1 MRAVF
6 ASVILVTACGG
17 GTPEPEAPV
26 AEETPAKADAPAADD
41 SSADSESAEPSE
53 PEPAAPSGPN
63 PKEVLLRDEAVFV
76 VNYTESDMGKKQ
88 EEKCEKSAK
97 GDPAKKNK
105 CMSAALKRVT
115 REGFQFEKDEDGETI
130 FYIRFAIVKEKRVVW
145 NKVKAE
151 IGEPKGKKV
160 TITTSGADKAAM
172 RKGKVPAEFELTVED
187 EYTIVVED
195 EDKGRIV
202 YETRLGLFAEAE
214 K

>member
-1 MRAVF
+1 MRAVL
-6 ASVILVTACGG
+6 ASFILVTACGG
-17 GTPEPEAPV
+17 STPEPEAP
-26 AEETPAKADAPAADD
+26 ATEEKAAPADVPATDD
-41 SSADSESAEPSE
+41 SSADSESSE
-53 PEPAAPSGPN
+53 PAESEPAAPSGPN
-63 PKEVLLRDEAVFV
+63 AKEVLLRDEAVFV
-76 VNYTESDMGKKQ
+76 GKKQ

-97 GDPAKKNK
+97 DDPAKKNK

-115 REGFQFEKDEDGETI
+115 REGFQFEKDEDGETL
-130 FYIRFAIVKEKRVVW
+130 FYIRFAIVKEKRVIW

-151 IGEPKGKKV
+151 IGEPKGKK
-160 TITTSGADKAAM
+160 ITVKTSGPDKAAM